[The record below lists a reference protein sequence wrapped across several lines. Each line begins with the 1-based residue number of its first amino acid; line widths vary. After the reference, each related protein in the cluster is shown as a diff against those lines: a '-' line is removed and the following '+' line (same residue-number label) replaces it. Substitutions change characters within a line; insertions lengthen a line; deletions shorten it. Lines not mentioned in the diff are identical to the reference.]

1 MCARPNGSGVLRLP
15 HPEVNTVTDSTTA
28 EAQDAGADAAQDAT
42 TTSGQDSQAT
52 GFDALPPET
61 QAEIRKLRRES
72 AAYRKRVEEYES
84 ANQTEADKR
93 EAALKA
99 AEDRA
104 AALETRLRDLS
115 ARSAV
120 TDAAKDAKAISTRAV
135 YFAIRD
141 DLEYD
146 DDGTPTNV
154 DSLIKQ
160 LVKEEPA
167 LFDLRAA
174 NGSGDGGKGG
184 ASQNVGNVNDLFR
197 EMARTAT

>member
-1 MCARPNGSGVLRLP
+1 M
-15 HPEVNTVTDSTTA
+15 TDSTTA
-28 EAQDAGADAAQDAT
+28 TAQDANADAAQDAT
-42 TTSGQDSQAT
+42 TGTSGQDSQPT

-61 QAEIRKLRRES
+61 QKEIRALRKE
-72 AAYRKRVEEYES
+72 AAGYRKKVEDYEA

-104 AALETRLRDLS
+104 ATLETRLRDLS

-120 TDAAKDAKAISTRAV
+120 TDAATKANAISTRAV
-135 YFAIRD
+135 YHLIKS
-141 DLEYD
+141 DLEFG
-146 DDGTPTNV
+146 DDGEPTNV
-154 DSLIKQ
+154 DALLKQAIKD
-160 LVKEEPA
+160 EPT
-167 LFDLRAA
+167 LFRAA

-184 ASQNVGNVNDLFR
+184 VTGSTGSINDVFR

>member
-1 MCARPNGSGVLRLP
+1 M
-15 HPEVNTVTDSTTA
+15 TDSTTA

-42 TTSGQDSQAT
+42 TPSGQDSPAT

-104 AALETRLRDLS
+104 TKVMATRLSIFGFVVVEEVQADGS
-115 ARSAV
+115 ARRLRPSEAIETSLARPWRVSKPAMPHTGRVGVPDAVAPSATV
-120 TDAAKDAKAISTRAV
+120 
-135 YFAIRD
+135 
-141 DLEYD
+141 
-146 DDGTPTNV
+146 
-154 DSLIKQ
+154 
-160 LVKEEPA
+160 
-167 LFDLRAA
+167 LRR
-174 NGSGDGGKGG
+174 
-184 ASQNVGNVNDLFR
+184 L
-197 EMARTAT
+197 